1 MRSEVERDGDDFV
14 VDAAVLAS
22 GFRLPVE
29 EIRRLMREGRITSRT
44 EAGEGEDHGRWRI
57 TFYHGER
64 AFRLVLNPDRTIRS
78 RGTFPVPRRSSP
90 NRPAPTD
97 T

>member
-1 MRSEVERDGDDFV
+1 MSGIERDDDGFV

-29 EIRRLMREGRITSRT
+29 EIRSLMRDGRITSKT
-44 EAGEGEDHGRWRI
+44 EAGEGEDQGRWRI

-64 AFRLVLNPDRTIRS
+64 AFRLVLNPDHTIRS
-78 RGTFPVPRRSSP
+78 RGTFPVPGRSSP
-90 NRPAPTD
+90 TRSVRTD

>member
-1 MRSEVERDGDDFV
+1 MSEVERDGDGFV

-29 EIRRLMREGRITSRT
+29 EIRSLMREGRITSKT
-44 EAGEGEDHGRWRI
+44 EAGEGEDQRRWRI
-57 TFYHGER
+57 TFYHEER
-64 AFRLVLNPDRTIRS
+64 AFRVVLNPDNTIRS
-78 RGTFPVPRRSSP
+78 RGTFPVPGRSSP
-90 NRPAPTD
+90 NRSVRTD